1 MGLDMYL
8 CSLPRI
14 EGMDYDEVHST
25 NVHLRELEEEQN
37 DIYRKVKPHI
47 KHFEE
52 FGMSWKSLREEV
64 AYWRKAN
71 QIHHWFVEN
80 LHNGQDETLFTEIV
94 TKQNLED
101 LYNLCLKV
109 LINKNNPHDSLP
121 TRGESFFG
129 TYGYD
134 DFYYRQIEDTKTLLE
149 NLLDNFN
156 FETHYLIYQCSW

>member
-8 CSLPRI
+8 FSLARI
-14 EGMDYDEVHST
+14 EGMDYVEIHSV
-25 NVHLRELEEEQN
+25 NMRLRELEEKQN
-37 DIYRKVKPHI
+37 DIYQKVKPHI

-52 FGMSWKSLREEV
+52 FDMSWKSLMEEV

-71 QIHHWFVEN
+71 QIHNWFVEN
-80 LHNGQDETLFTEIV
+80 IRNGEDDPCFTEIV

-109 LINKNNPHDSLP
+109 LTNKKNPQDSLP
-121 TRGESFFG
+121 TRPGSFFG
-129 TYGYD
+129 YYGYD
-134 DFYYRQIEDTKTLLE
+134 DFYYMQIEETKSIVE

-156 FETHYLIYQCSW
+156 FKTHYLMYQCSW